1 MRHPRF
7 VCPRLS
13 SPYLTCFPRL
23 LTRTFT
29 TTAFDRSSFW
39 RFEACSYKPT
49 SKDLPSSLVQH
60 DACASSCHN
69 LAHHRTY
76 GSRIRRF
83 GGLSGRTPFH
93 RSVGSPCPSPGFIPV
108 DRVAQGQRELP
119 VGCAPVARH
128 EATSPLLHSPCGVPF
143 GPSGRGGA
151 ARPLCGP
158 AFRRWGAS
166 LAGPAS
172 DLLCPLLTSAGRS
185 G

>member
-1 MRHPRF
+1 MLFPESTGNSGFDVVSGVSMRHQRF
-7 VCPRLS
+7 VCTRLS

-69 LAHHRTY
+69 LSHHRTY

-83 GGLSGRTPFH
+83 GGVGGR
-93 RSVGSPCPSPGFIPV
+93 I
-108 DRVAQGQRELP
+108 
-119 VGCAPVARH
+119 
-128 EATSPLLHSPCGVPF
+128 
-143 GPSGRGGA
+143 
-151 ARPLCGP
+151 
-158 AFRRWGAS
+158 
-166 LAGPAS
+166 
-172 DLLCPLLTSAGRS
+172 
-185 G
+185 